1 MEYQRGATKSA
12 LQCFIDLEKG
22 RHETC
27 AFKTLSVKHL
37 SYMLEKKCLI
47 LIIVG

>member
-1 MEYQRGATKSA
+1 MEYQQAVRMSA
-12 LQCFIDLEKG
+12 LQCFIDLDKG

-27 AFKTLSVKHL
+27 ADMTLSVKHL

-47 LIIVG
+47 